1 MFIEGIIDKAYYAL
15 LVDACYDIVW
25 VCESEEDA
33 VQHGYDAESYTM
45 AEEVGECIAR
55 IFIDCNVEDY
65 LTIQAILEAGD
76 REQLLPLMAVSKNE
90 TIREFAEKELR
101 K

>member
-25 VCESEEDA
+25 VCESGEDA
-33 VQHGYDAESYTM
+33 VKYGYDFESYEM
-45 AEEVGECIAR
+45 AEKAGECIAR
-55 IFIDCNVEDY
+55 IFVDCNVEDY
-65 LTIQAILEAGD
+65 FTVQTILEAGD

-90 TIREFAEKELR
+90 VICEFAEKELR

>member
-25 VCESEEDA
+25 VCKSEEDA
-33 VQHGYDAESYTM
+33 VQRGYDAESYIM
-45 AEEVGECIAR
+45 AEEADECIAR
-55 IFIDCNVEDY
+55 IFVDCNVEDY
-65 LTIQAILEAGD
+65 FTVQAILEAGD

-90 TIREFAEKELR
+90 TIREFAERELR

>member
-65 LTIQAILEAGD
+65 TSYTGSRRSRAAASSHG
-76 REQLLPLMAVSKNE
+76 RV
-90 TIREFAEKELR
+90 
-101 K
+101 